1 MPSITAT
8 VGSASANSYVT
19 ETEVDTYAD
28 EMGGANALAWEESSE
43 RLQLMIRSTRALDAL
58 FWLGQKAASTQ
69 ALQWPRDYVVDPD
82 SPTGEYFD
90 DDAIPTRIKR
100 AQMELVLAM
109 AGGFEM
115 SGAFD
120 SIKSKEMDGVRI
132 DYAGGRV
139 SGQLPD
145 SVLSLIVRLLEGKQ
159 RRRA

>member
-19 ETEVDTYAD
+19 EAAIDTYAD
-28 EMGGANALAWEESSE
+28 EMGGPNALAWEESSE
-43 RLQLMIRSTRALDAL
+43 RLQLMIRATRMLDAL
-58 FWLGQKAASTQ
+58 HWLGRKAASTQ

-82 SPTGEYFD
+82 SPTGEYFNNK
-90 DDAIPTRIKR
+90 AIPTRIKR

-109 AGGFEM
+109 AGGFEAPG
-115 SGAFD
+115 SSDA
-120 SIKSKEMDGVRI
+120 IKSKEMDGVRI

-145 SVLSLIVRLLEGKQ
+145 SVMALIARLLEGKQ